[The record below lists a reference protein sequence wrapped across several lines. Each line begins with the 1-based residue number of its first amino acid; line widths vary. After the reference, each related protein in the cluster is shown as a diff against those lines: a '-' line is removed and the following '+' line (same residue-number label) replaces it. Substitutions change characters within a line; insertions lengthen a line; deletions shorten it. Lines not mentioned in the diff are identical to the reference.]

1 MDTLAARF
9 KLIVLPFLSISLL
22 FLPFLQATDFDY
34 CDNKGN
40 YVVKVDGVD
49 ISPNP
54 VISGK
59 PATFTISASTGQ
71 AITGGKAVIDVYFFG
86 IHIHQET
93 HDLCEETSCPITVGN
108 FVLSHNQVLPG
119 FTPPLK
125 KPPLGSYKLKM
136 TLSGAGI
143 KQLTCISF
151 DFKISFGASESSV
164 SDS

>member
-1 MDTLAARF
+1 
-9 KLIVLPFLSISLL
+9 
-22 FLPFLQATDFDY
+22 
-34 CDNKGN
+34 NKGY

-59 PATFTISASTGQ
+59 PATFTISAST
-71 AITGGKAVIDVYFFG
+71 AITGGKAVIEVYFFG
-86 IHIHQET
+86 FHIHQET

-119 FTPPLK
+119 FTPP
-125 KPPLGSYKLKM
+125 GFYELKM

-143 KQLTCISF
+143 KQFSCISF

-164 SDS
+164 SDSRSAHQVYMKCGM

>member
-9 KLIVLPFLSISLL
+9 KLFVLPFLSISLL

-86 IHIHQET
+86 FHIHQET

-119 FTPPLK
+119 FTPP
-125 KPPLGSYKLKM
+125 GSYKLKM

>member
-1 MDTLAARF
+1 MPLT
-9 KLIVLPFLSISLL
+9 IVFLTSPSRKSKFSALSLL
-22 FLPFLQATDFDY
+22 VGIEINA
-34 CDNKGN
+34 DNKGN

-59 PATFTISASTGQ
+59 PATFTISAST
-71 AITGGKAVIDVYFFG
+71 AITGGKVVIEVYFFG
-86 IHIHQET
+86 FHIHQET

-119 FTPPLK
+119 FTPP
-125 KPPLGSYKLKM
+125 GSYKLKM
-136 TLSGAGI
+136 TLSGSGI

-164 SDS
+164 SDSRSAHQVYI